1 MDCLFFQYKTSNYMS
16 FSYHNLIES
25 KDENISFVV
34 VFLMQQIACKPVP
47 GYYGSFCN
55 ITCPPG
61 SYGAGCAGYCPST
74 CLHNYCHH
82 VYGCLKNI
90 TEQTTKITS
99 GKNCVPIFVVN
110 WNVDSVNRKCTSYYN
125 NCFIHNLL
133 LHIKEEHPHSSDV
146 SSISM
151 QQITMLIT
159 DKPVKQSEFS
169 KYLLLA
175 VIGITFLIVIVLTM
189 IHLLWKFK
197 DRKKKKRIRERH
209 ASACNVNDNVQL
221 PLDPVYNDIL
231 GGF

>member
-1 MDCLFFQYKTSNYMS
+1 MP
-16 FSYHNLIES
+16 
-25 KDENISFVV
+25 
-34 VFLMQQIACKPVP
+34 QIACKPVP

-61 SYGAGCAGYCPST
+61 SFGAGCAGYCPST

-82 VYGCLKNI
+82 VYGCLKNT

-125 NCFIHNLL
+125 NSFIHNLY
-133 LHIKEEHPHSSDV
+133 LHIKEEHTHSSDV

-169 KYLLLA
+169 KSLLFA

-197 DRKKKKRIRERH
+197 DRKKEIRKRGRH
-209 ASACNVNDNVQL
+209 AYACNENGNLNL
-221 PLDPVYNDIL
+221 PLDPVYHDIDEV
-231 GGF
+231 